1 MVDPMEHE
9 KMRFKSMTQ
18 EQLLTRLGRITKIE
32 KLENFTSVARIY
44 KYDFLVR
51 KAQEKLTQF
60 ETPGSK
66 IILTKKTI
74 PREKIQAPTKQ
85 KENTPKPTSYKRAL
99 SF

>member
-1 MVDPMEHE
+1 MKDPLEHE
-9 KMRFKSMTQ
+9 RMRFKSMTQ

-60 ETPGSK
+60 KTPGSK

-74 PREKIQAPTKQ
+74 PLEKIQAPTKS
-85 KENTPKPTSYKRAL
+85 KEKVPEPLIYKRAL
-99 SF
+99 NF